1 MISRTRFL
9 ITAAFVCH
17 LLLAPAIV
25 TSQLLSD
32 AASPQNPVTIV
43 PTAAATEE
51 VRVSAITQEKDGP
64 VFKLRGAAE
73 VRYHNYILYADE
85 MTYST
90 ETGDATAEGHVV
102 LDGGPYDEHI
112 RATRGTY
119 NLRTESGRFYD
130 VNGTVGLRV
139 QGSRYVLTTSSP
151 FVFTGK
157 EVEKTGPNHYVVN
170 HGTVTTCE
178 LPHPKWEFRAQRV
191 VVDAGA
197 NAKVYQSTFLLGGL
211 PVFYFPYATH
221 PVEKQ
226 QRQSGFLIPSIGN
239 SSRKGNIVGESVYWA
254 INRSMDMTLGA
265 EYFSLRGWSQRGEF
279 RMRPSETSF
288 IDINYFGVSDRGIGF
303 PPVDQG
309 GQEARLN
316 AEGRFSGFRAVANI
330 DYLSSFVFR
339 QAFNETFSQAVYSE
353 VKSQVFLSNTTRGF
367 SFNALAQRYQNFES
381 TQPGDVVTIL
391 HMPSV
396 SMSSVDRQIGR
407 TPFYWS
413 LDAAAEGLSRS
424 EPGFRTG
431 NLLGRFD
438 LSPTLSLPL
447 LFRGWS
453 VRPELSFR
461 ETLYTQQLSPAV
473 TFGGFGSA
481 IDDVINRKALL
492 TSVEVRPPALSRV
505 FDHEVFGRKWKHVIE
520 PRFIYSYA
528 SGVNNYNRILHFD
541 DRDILTDTNEV
552 EYAIVNRIY
561 SKRTDSNSD
570 DDCSAEAISS
580 LTLGG
585 ATPQSMIPWE
595 RTTGPQEA
603 PCYPKTQVRELLSWE
618 LAQKYFIDP
627 TFGGALADAQRNV
640 FTTTANFSGIA
651 FLTQARHLSPLISR
665 LRMETSARTNAE
677 WDVDYDFRSGRLNAS
692 TALINYHFGQF
703 TVGGGDAFLRLNG
716 ESSAALPEAPQDFHQ
731 FRVLFGY
738 GYPNKR
744 GFAGASSFGFDA
756 NQGFLQYGTI
766 QTTYNWDCCGVSF
779 EYRRFALG
787 SVRNENQFRFAF
799 SLANVGAFG
808 NLRRQERLF

>member
-9 ITAAFVCH
+9 ITAALVCH
-17 LLLAPAIV
+17 LLLAPPLV
-25 TSQLLSD
+25 TSQLRSET
-32 AASPQNPVTIV
+32 AASQIP
-43 PTAAATEE
+43 AAIAPSGTATEE
-51 VRVSAITQEKDGP
+51 VKVSAITQEKDGP

-73 VRYHNYILYADE
+73 VRYHSYILYADE
-85 MTYST
+85 MTYDSQ
-90 ETGDATAEGHVV
+90 TGEATAEGHVV
-102 LDGGPYDEHI
+102 LDGGPYDEHL
-112 RATRGTY
+112 RASHGTY
-119 NLRTESGRFYD
+119 NLRSESGRFFD
-130 VNGTVGLRV
+130 VNGTVGLKVR
-139 QGSRYVLTTSSP
+139 GSRYVLTTSSP

-157 EVEKTGPNHYVVN
+157 VVEKTGPDHYVVN

-178 LPHPKWEFRAQRV
+178 LPHPKWEFRARKV

-197 NAKVYQSTFLLGGL
+197 NAKVYHSSFLVGGL
-211 PVFYFPYATH
+211 PVFYFPFATH

-226 QRQSGFLIPSIGN
+226 ERQSGLLIPSVGN
-239 SSRKGNIVGESVYWA
+239 SSRKGYIVGESVYWA
-254 INRSMDMTLGA
+254 INRSMDATLGA

-279 RMRPSETSF
+279 RMRPNETSF
-288 IDINYFGVSDRGIGF
+288 IDLNYFGVIDRGIGF
-303 PPVDQG
+303 PPVEQG
-309 GQEARLN
+309 GQEVRLN
-316 AEGRFSGFRAVANI
+316 GEGRFSGFRGVANI

-353 VKSQVFLSNTTRGF
+353 VKSQVFLSKTANGF
-367 SFNALAQRYQNFES
+367 SFNTLAQRYQNFES

-396 SMSSVDRQIGR
+396 SLSTVDRQIGR
-407 TPFYWS
+407 TPLYWS
-413 LDAAAEGLSRS
+413 FDAAAEGLSRS

-453 VRPELSFR
+453 VRPEVSFR
-461 ETLYTQQLSPAV
+461 ETLYSQQLSPS
-473 TFGGFGSA
+473 TPPGGFGVA
-481 IDDVINRKALL
+481 IDNVINRKALL
-492 TSVEVRPPALSRV
+492 ASLELRPPSLSRV
-505 FDHEVFGRKWKHVIE
+505 FEHEAFGRKWKHVIE
-520 PRFIYSYA
+520 PRFVYSYA
-528 SGVNNYNRILHFD
+528 TGVNNYSRILHFD
-541 DRDILTDTNEV
+541 DRDILTNTHEV
-552 EYAIVNRIY
+552 EYAIVNRLY
-561 SKRTDSNSD
+561 AKRRSSRPD
-570 DDCSAEAISS
+570 DDCSTEAISS
-580 LTLGG
+580 LTVGG
-585 ATPQSMIPWE
+585 ASPQSMIPWE
-595 RTTGPQEA
+595 RSQGPQQT
-603 PCYPKTQVRELLSWE
+603 PCHPGSQVREVLSWE

-640 FTTTANFSGIA
+640 FTTTADFTGIA

-665 LRMETSARTNAE
+665 LRIETSARTNAE

-692 TALINYHFGQF
+692 SALINYHFGQF

-716 ESSAALPEAPQDFHQ
+716 ESLVALPQTAQDFHQ

-744 GFAGASSFGFDA
+744 GFAGAASFGFDD
-756 NQGFLQYGTI
+756 NRGFLQYGTI
-766 QTTYNWDCCGVSF
+766 QTTYNWDCCGLSI

>member
-339 QAFNETFSQAVYSE
+339 QAFNET
-353 VKSQVFLSNTTRGF
+353 
-367 SFNALAQRYQNFES
+367 
-381 TQPGDVVTIL
+381 
-391 HMPSV
+391 
-396 SMSSVDRQIGR
+396 
-407 TPFYWS
+407 
-413 LDAAAEGLSRS
+413 
-424 EPGFRTG
+424 
-431 NLLGRFD
+431 
-438 LSPTLSLPL
+438 
-447 LFRGWS
+447 S
-453 VRPELSFR
+453 VRRS
-461 ETLYTQQLSPAV
+461 A
-473 TFGGFGSA
+473 GG
-481 IDDVINRKALL
+481 NR
-492 TSVEVRPPALSRV
+492 R
-505 FDHEVFGRKWKHVIE
+505 
-520 PRFIYSYA
+520 YS
-528 SGVNNYNRILHFD
+528 
-541 DRDILTDTNEV
+541 
-552 EYAIVNRIY
+552 
-561 SKRTDSNSD
+561 
-570 DDCSAEAISS
+570 
-580 LTLGG
+580 
-585 ATPQSMIPWE
+585 
-595 RTTGPQEA
+595 
-603 PCYPKTQVRELLSWE
+603 
-618 LAQKYFIDP
+618 
-627 TFGGALADAQRNV
+627 
-640 FTTTANFSGIA
+640 
-651 FLTQARHLSPLISR
+651 
-665 LRMETSARTNAE
+665 
-677 WDVDYDFRSGRLNAS
+677 
-692 TALINYHFGQF
+692 
-703 TVGGGDAFLRLNG
+703 
-716 ESSAALPEAPQDFHQ
+716 
-731 FRVLFGY
+731 
-738 GYPNKR
+738 
-744 GFAGASSFGFDA
+744 
-756 NQGFLQYGTI
+756 
-766 QTTYNWDCCGVSF
+766 
-779 EYRRFALG
+779 
-787 SVRNENQFRFAF
+787 
-799 SLANVGAFG
+799 
-808 NLRRQERLF
+808 

>member
-17 LLLAPAIV
+17 LLLAHSLV
-25 TSQLLSD
+25 TSQLRSEPNSGEKPL
-32 AASPQNPVTIV
+32 TIV
-43 PTAAATEE
+43 SPDATTED

-73 VRYHNYILYADE
+73 VHYRSYVLYADE
-85 MTYST
+85 MTYHSD
-90 ETGDATAEGHVV
+90 TGEASADGNVV

-112 RATRGTY
+112 RASHGTY
-119 NLRTESGRFYD
+119 NLRTESGRFFD
-130 VNGTVGLRV
+130 VNGTVGLKV

-151 FVFTGK
+151 FVFSGQV
-157 EVEKTGPNHYVVN
+157 VEKRGPDHYVVS

-178 LPHPKWEFRAQRV
+178 LPHPKWEFRARKV

-197 NAKVYQSTFLLGGL
+197 NAKVYHSSFLLGGF
-211 PVFYFPYATH
+211 PVFYFPFATH

-226 QRQSGFLIPSIGN
+226 ERQSGFLIPSIGH
-239 SSRKGNIVGESVYWA
+239 SSRKGNIVGESAYWA
-254 INRSMDMTLGA
+254 INRSMDLTLGA

-279 RMRPSETSF
+279 RMRPNESSF
-288 IDINYFGVSDRGIGF
+288 VDINYFGVNDRGIGF

-316 AEGRFSGFRAVANI
+316 AEGRFRGFRAVANI

-353 VKSQVFLSNTTRGF
+353 VQSQVFLSNTIHGF

-391 HMPSV
+391 HMPSASV
-396 SMSSVDRQIGR
+396 SSVDQQIGR
-407 TPFYWS
+407 TPLYWS

-438 LSPTLSLPL
+438 LAPTLSMPL

-453 VRPELSFR
+453 VRPELSLR
-461 ETLYTQQLSPAV
+461 ETFYTQQLSQSVPPGGIGVAV
-473 TFGGFGSA
+473 
-481 IDDVINRKALL
+481 DDVINRKALL
-492 TSVEVRPPALSRV
+492 SSVELRPPSLSRV
-505 FDHEVFGRKWKHVIE
+505 FERERLGRKWKHVIE
-520 PRFIYSYA
+520 PRFVYSYA
-528 SGVNNYNRILHFD
+528 TGVNNYSRILHFD
-541 DRDILTDTNEV
+541 ERDILTDTNEI
-552 EYAIVNRIY
+552 EYAIVNRLY
-561 SKRTDSNSD
+561 AKRQSSESN
-570 DDCSAEAISS
+570 DDCSSNAFSS
-580 LTLGG
+580 LTVGG
-585 ATPQSMIPWE
+585 ATEQSMIPWE
-595 RTTGPQEA
+595 RSQGPQQT
-603 PCYPKTQVRELLSWE
+603 PCYPTTQVREVLSWE

-627 TFGGALADAQRNV
+627 TFGGALKDAQRNV
-640 FTTTANFSGIA
+640 FTTTADFSGIA

-665 LRMETSARTNAE
+665 LRIETSARTNAE

-692 TALINYHFGQF
+692 TALVNYHFGQF

-716 ESSAALPEAPQDFHQ
+716 ESLIALPDAPQDFHQ

-744 GFAGASSFGFDA
+744 GFAGAANFGFDDKR
-756 NQGFLQYGTI
+756 GFLQYGTI
-766 QTTYNWDCCGVSF
+766 QTTYNWDCCGLSV